1 MEEKFKE
8 RKKYYLINV
17 FTGFL
22 ITLIFISAIFG
33 FPFIIELLN
42 FPRKGTM
49 LPYGYLAY
57 LVTIPFIA
65 ILIYSVLI
73 KNKLSRNKVY
83 NGMSVFLNVML
94 FYTGIGCLLA
104 SIGLIIRENLSS
116 NYGQDILSI
125 VKITLPIGISCL
137 ILFIAKVVIHKLAKP
152 YRKFNNLTNKTY
164 KLAKNKNLSNNQ
176 SNQYIEQ
183 INAAYNNY
191 NFNEINRVYIEIDK
205 AIDNSEKTSKEEL
218 QSKSYYDDHAIPA
231 FFAKIGR
238 GLLLLITLGIAYPF
252 VLCMKIA
259 REVKHTKYDGYE
271 MYFNGNGGQLIGKWI
286 IWILLCIPTFGI
298 YAFFIPNRIKKWVA
312 KHTHFKGVQ
321 SDESGNYTGIF
332 IVELLLKIGCLSLT
346 LITLFIMVPF
356 VSCWKYA
363 YKINHTI
370 YDGKKLKFKGNGA
383 QLIGKWILWLLLCIP
398 TFGIFIFFLP
408 GRIKRWKI
416 SKTHYSE
423 TLESIKE
430 EKVKTKIKENALIK
444 PIFYQKPLLY
454 GLSFISIGIPI
465 IVFLIAFNINNSYW
479 KDLKSLNKFAKI
491 VSSNAAYELRENF
504 PDYIDEEDKYYY
516 DYDDVKVIIYKKI
529 SRYEYVVGDT
539 PIEDKEIKKVELL
552 KKYNAFN
559 NNIPIKVL
567 YEDGSAMYD
576 YNCDIVSSTNFNVN
590 EQTELKLIDSFNYV
604 YEISTIVEES
614 HYSNLENIDNIEYNI
629 IKENN
634 DYYTILIEGSGTCD
648 LSNISQIPIYQ
659 NELKYEDDIYYKLKI
674 SEGITNI
681 ENSSNFSIDYYAIEL
696 PSTLKAIGN
705 YAFDDSKILNDII
718 LPEGLESIGNYAF
731 SNCNLSSLILPETL
745 INLGDYCFSYNNLTN
760 LIIPDSVN
768 SIGEYIL
775 RDNLNLK
782 ELALPYLGSNKN
794 NPKTLKYL
802 TYSPIALEK
811 LTINSGTIINSAI
824 YNYSDLYYIELGED
838 VDIIEDYGL
847 CNAEN
852 LKIVRVNG
860 DIKELGS
867 HIIDNTQVEELVF
880 NNIGSIDDS
889 AFVNS
894 NLKSLII
901 NGNVDSIGKYIL
913 EGVEL
918 DTLKIPY
925 FGSNIDDS
933 ENAYLRYFYN
943 GNNELTLYLKEI
955 KIKNIYLTKAK
966 YLADRAILETEGL
979 ENVYL
984 PSTLEKLNGS
994 ITANPSN
1001 KHNVYYA
1008 GTLDNYLNLE
1018 LKDSIFSN
1026 NYKFYILEDN
1036 EYQELT
1042 GEVTIPEG
1050 YEELPKHSFADSSIT
1065 KINLPSTLKV
1075 IGMYALSN
1083 TDLTSITLPE
1093 GLEVIENNAFS
1104 NNKKL
1109 KTISL
1114 SSTITTINYG
1124 AFRSCSFETFYLPY
1138 IENVNEQLFD
1148 SANIGILT
1156 ISGAYKTLPNILS
1169 YIDNVQKLVL
1179 ETGIEI
1185 IDEKALEYSQI
1196 EEIVLPDTLTTIK
1209 ANAFYNSNI
1218 SRIELP
1224 NTLKEI
1230 GKSAFESFETDNL
1243 TIPNQV
1249 KIIKERTFDNANIN
1263 NIILE
1268 GVEEIGDFA
1277 FYNSNITS
1285 ISLPNTL
1292 KIIGSYVFEGTNLSS
1307 LIIPNSVERIDGN
1320 LIDSNDEINDLTLP
1334 FIGYD
1339 KDNKTTLKTLLFGDA
1354 YVYNYRLNSLTL
1366 TEETILKADAVR
1378 DFKIKY
1384 LVLPETLIE
1393 IDEDA
1398 FYDSKVEYILYS
1410 GIEDQN
1416 NLFIDYDNVY
1426 YYSDTYQEGNYWHY
1440 VDDEIVI
1447 WTKEAL

>member
-1 MEEKFKE
+1 MEEKFKK

-22 ITLIFISAIFG
+22 ITLIFISAIIV

-83 NGMSVFLNVML
+83 NGMSVFLNVTL

-104 SIGLIIRENLSS
+104 SICLIIRENLSS

-191 NFNEINRVYIEIDK
+191 DFNEINRVYIEIDK

-271 MYFNGNGGQLIGKWI
+271 MYFDGNGGQLIGKWI

-332 IVELLLKIGCLSLT
+332 IVELLLKIGCLILT

-408 GRIKRWKI
+408 GCIKRWRI

-491 VSSNAAYELRENF
+491 ASSNAAYELRENF

-529 SRYEYVVGDT
+529 SRYEYLVGDT

-590 EQTELKLIDSFNYV
+590 EQTELKLIDSFDYV
-604 YEISTIVEES
+604 YEISTTVEDS
-614 HYSNLENIDNIEYNI
+614 QYDNSENINNIEYNI
-629 IKENN
+629 IRENN

-648 LSNISQIPIYQ
+648 LSTISQISIYQ

-681 ENSSNFSIDYYAIEL
+681 EKSSNFSIDYYAIEL

-731 SNCNLSSLILPETL
+731 SNCNLSSLILPKTL

-847 CNAEN
+847 CNAKN
-852 LKIVRVNG
+852 LKIVKVNG

-913 EGVEL
+913 DGVEL

-925 FGSNIDDS
+925 FGSNINDS
-933 ENAYLRYFYN
+933 ENAYLRYLYN

-1083 TDLTSITLPE
+1083 TDLISITLPE
-1093 GLEVIENNAFS
+1093 GLELIENNAFS

-1114 SSTITTINYG
+1114 PSTITTINYG

-1196 EEIVLPDTLTTIK
+1196 EEIVLPNTLTTIK

-1224 NTLKEI
+1224 NALKEI

-1378 DFKIKY
+1378 DFEIKY

-1398 FYDSKVEYILYS
+1398 FFDSKVEYILYS

-1416 NLFIDYDNVY
+1416 NLFKDYDNVY
-1426 YYSDTYQEGNYWHY
+1426 FYSDVYQEGNYWHY